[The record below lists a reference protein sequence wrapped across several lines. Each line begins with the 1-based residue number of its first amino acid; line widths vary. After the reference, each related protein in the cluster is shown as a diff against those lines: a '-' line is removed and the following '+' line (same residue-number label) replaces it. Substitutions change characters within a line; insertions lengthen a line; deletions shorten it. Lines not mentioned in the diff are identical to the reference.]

1 MHEGTFAAL
10 EPDDCRALLRSQE
23 VGRVA
28 WTSAT
33 AGLLVLPVN
42 YVVHGDLVAFRTTT
56 DSRLA
61 ELAKAQPVAFQID
74 DIDTGTGNAWT
85 VLVQGESGL
94 AAADSDLEEL
104 PAPGPQPWAMG
115 ERDLLITIRV
125 AEISG
130 RVVDRAEK

>member
-10 EPDDCRALLRSQE
+10 EPDDCRALLRTQE

-42 YVVHGDLVAFRTTT
+42 YVVHGDLVAFRTTS

-61 ELAKAQPVAFQID
+61 ELVHSQPVAFQID
-74 DIDTGTGNAWT
+74 DIDTETGNAWT
-85 VLVQGESGL
+85 VLVQGQSGP
-94 AAADSDLEEL
+94 AAPDSDLDEL
-104 PAPGPQPWAMG
+104 QARGPQPWAMG

>member
-1 MHEGTFAAL
+1 MHEGTFAEL
-10 EPDDCRALLRSQE
+10 EPDDCRALLRTQE

-42 YVVHGDLVAFRTTT
+42 YVVHGDLVAFRTTS

-61 ELAKAQPVAFQID
+61 ELVHAQPVAFQID
-74 DIDTGTGNAWT
+74 DIDTETGNGWT
-85 VLVQGESGL
+85 VLVQGESGP
-94 AAADSDLEEL
+94 AAPDSNLDEP
-104 PAPGPQPWAMG
+104 PARGPQPWAMG

-125 AEISG
+125 TEISG

>member
-10 EPDDCRALLRSQE
+10 EPDDCRALLRTHE

-28 WTSAT
+28 WASAT

-42 YVVHGDLVAFRTTT
+42 YVVHDDLVVFRTTP
-56 DSRLA
+56 DSELA
-61 ELAKAQPVAFQID
+61 ELAEGIEVAFQID
-74 DIDTGTGNAWT
+74 DIDVETGNAWS
-85 VLVQGESGL
+85 VLARGVSARPEPGPEL
-94 AAADSDLEEL
+94 EAALDRS
-104 PAPGPQPWAMG
+104 PQPWAPG
-115 ERDLLITIRV
+115 TRDLYLGIRI